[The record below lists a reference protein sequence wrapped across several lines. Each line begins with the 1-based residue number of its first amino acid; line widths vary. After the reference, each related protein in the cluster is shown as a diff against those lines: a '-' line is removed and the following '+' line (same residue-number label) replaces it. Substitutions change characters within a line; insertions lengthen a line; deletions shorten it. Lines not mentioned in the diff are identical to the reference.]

1 MIKRSL
7 LKHSARAV
15 LVALCAAGAVLP
27 LAFARAAE
35 APIAKE
41 KNPPGDIPDD
51 QVFVAYTSP
60 LGFSVKVPEGWGR
73 TDAADGVSFADKY
86 GMVAVAV
93 KPAGAALTLASVRAT
108 EVVELEKTGHA
119 VKVSAVTEVKL
130 PSGPAIRIAYASN
143 SNPNAVTGKQIR
155 LENERFLI
163 AHGNKMAELTFAAP
177 AGADNA
183 DQWTLMSQSCG
194 WT

>member
-1 MIKRSL
+1 MNKRSL
-7 LKHSARAV
+7 LKNSARVV

-27 LAFARAAE
+27 LAPALAAE
-35 APIAKE
+35 APVAKE

-51 QVFVAYTSP
+51 QVFVTFASP

-73 TDAADGVSFADKY
+73 TDAADGVTFADKY
-86 GMVAVAV
+86 GMVVVTV
-93 KPAGAALTLASVRAT
+93 KPASAAMTLASVRAN
-108 EVVELEKTGHA
+108 EVAELEKTGHA

-130 PSGPAIRIAYASN
+130 PSGPAIRIVYASN
-143 SNPNAVTGKQIR
+143 SEPNAVTGKQVR

-163 AHGNKMAELTFAAP
+163 AHGDKLAALTFAAP

-183 DQWTLMSQSCG
+183 DQWTLMSQSFG
-194 WT
+194 WK

>member
-1 MIKRSL
+1 MNQRSL
-7 LKHSARAV
+7 SRNSVSAF

-27 LAFARAAE
+27 LAPALAAE

-51 QVFVAYTSP
+51 QVFVDYSSP

-73 TDAADGVSFADKY
+73 TDAADGVTFADKY
-86 GMVAVAV
+86 NMVVVAV
-93 KPAGAALTLASVRAT
+93 KPAGAALTLASVRSN
-108 EVVELEKTGHA
+108 EVTELEKTGHA

-143 SNPNAVTGKQIR
+143 SEPNAVTGKQIR

-163 AHGNKMAELTFAAP
+163 AHGDKVAALTFAAP

-183 DQWTLMSQSCG
+183 DQWTLMSQSFG
-194 WT
+194 WK

>member
-1 MIKRSL
+1 MNKRSL
-7 LKHSARAV
+7 LKNSACAV

-27 LAFARAAE
+27 LAPAQSQEAA
-35 APIAKE
+35 IAKE

-51 QVFVAYTSP
+51 QVFVAYSSP
-60 LGFSVKVPEGWGR
+60 LGFSVEVPEGWGR
-73 TDAADGVSFADKY
+73 TDAPDGVSFADKY
-86 GMVAVAV
+86 GMVVVAV
-93 KPAGAALTLASVRAT
+93 KPASAPLTVSGVRAN
-108 EVVELEKTGHA
+108 EMAELEKTGHA

-143 SNPNAVTGKQIR
+143 SEPNAVTGKQIR

-163 AHGNKMAELTFAAP
+163 AHGGKVAALTFSAP

-183 DQWTLMSQSCG
+183 DQWVLMSQSFG
-194 WT
+194 WK